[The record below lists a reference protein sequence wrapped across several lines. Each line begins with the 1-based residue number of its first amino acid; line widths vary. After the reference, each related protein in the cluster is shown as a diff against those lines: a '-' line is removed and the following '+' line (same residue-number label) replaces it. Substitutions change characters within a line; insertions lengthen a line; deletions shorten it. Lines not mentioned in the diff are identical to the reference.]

1 MKKIGMRNIKTGI
14 AVFFA
19 TLAGYLGIVETP
31 VYTVSVCIFSIRN
44 TMKDSFEVSWSRIL
58 GTLLGGIIGY
68 LSTFFLRENIIT
80 ATLGV
85 IIIIHLCNILK
96 ISDASAIASV
106 TFISICLGVGDNHAL
121 NYSIMRTI
129 DTLVGV
135 VIALIV
141 NYSVSRTK
149 YTEYLLA
156 SFNSASK
163 DCLNIIY
170 SMIKN
175 KDFSSSYTKLNSR
188 YSDLQECYN
197 QLVDEIPYSNE
208 TYNLSDLYHSFDI
221 CEQLIHHIHGL
232 YLIEKRV
239 CSMDTIFNEN
249 IYNYH
254 KKSILS
260 LLSQYK
266 QEKK

>member
-14 AVFFA
+14 AVFLA

-31 VYTVSVCIFSIRN
+31 VYTVSVCIFSIKN
-44 TMKDSFEVSWSRIL
+44 TMKNSFEVSWSRIL
-58 GTLLGGIIGY
+58 GTLLGGIMGY
-68 LSTFFLRENIIT
+68 LSTFFLRQNIIT
-80 ATLGV
+80 TTLGV

-106 TFISICLGVGDNHAL
+106 TFISICLGVGDNHTL

-156 SFNSASK
+156 SFNSTSK
-163 DCLNIIY
+163 DFLSIIY

-188 YSDLQECYN
+188 YLDLQEYYN
-197 QLVDEIPYSNE
+197 QLVDELPYSNE

-239 CSMDTIFNEN
+239 CFMDTIFNEN

-266 QEKK
+266 Q